1 MSKHSNLRGQIE
13 EILRHQ
19 IELLQVSEE
28 YADIQV
34 IRQRIDCLRLAA
46 DVINKLAIQSEVAT
60 TNLPTF

>member
-1 MSKHSNLRGQIE
+1 MQRDTDLRGQIE

-46 DVINKLAIQSEVAT
+46 DVINKLSIQAT
-60 TNLPTF
+60 GSLPSLPSF